1 MIGSYEYRD
10 CSNEITVKMVGK
22 LTSILNLDLSRQLDV
37 RRAIDE
43 VLYDYEV
50 TTKETALV
58 SSDLEGKVNYF
69 LATKKLEGLS
79 PLTLK
84 NYTYKLNKLVQYFNK
99 PLSTITTADIKMF
112 MYANSEGKQQ
122 NSINSFMIPIKL
134 FFQWC
139 QNEEF
144 IIKNPCANIK
154 PVKEPKRM
162 RKALTIEEVEI
173 VRDSLTEVREKAIFE
188 FLISTGCRVGEV
200 VNVRIAEVD
209 FINKNLIVIGKGNKQ
224 RRVYFTE
231 RCKIALKNYL
241 KTRKDNEPWLF
252 VGERKPHRKLG
263 TRALQVI
270 VDKMKVKSGLD
281 IKLHPHIF
289 RHTFATSALNSGMK
303 MEIVQAILGHE
314 DMATTGIYAKL
325 QDDNI
330 QHAYRQ
336 LVS

>member
-1 MIGSYEYRD
+1 MLERN
-10 CSNEITVKMVGK
+10 CNNEVTVKLVGK
-22 LTSILNLDLSRQLDV
+22 LSQILNLDLSKQLEV
-37 RRAIDE
+37 RRAVDE
-43 VLYDYEV
+43 VLYKYDVLTQETGLV
-50 TTKETALV
+50 T
-58 SSDLEGKVNYF
+58 SDLEGKVNYF

-79 PLTLK
+79 ELTLR
-84 NYTYKLNKLVQYFNK
+84 NYRYNLGKLLMYFNK

-112 MYANSEGKQQ
+112 MYANGEGKQQ
-122 NSINSFMIPIKL
+122 NSLNSFMIPIKL
-134 FFQWC
+134 FFAWC

-144 IIKNPCANIK
+144 IVKNPCATIK

-162 RKALTIEEVEI
+162 RKALTVEEVEV

-188 FLISTGCRVGEV
+188 FLISSGCRVGEV
-200 VNVRIAEVD
+200 INVKIADVD
-209 FINKNLIVIGKGNKQ
+209 FASKTLLVIGKGNKQ

-241 KTRKDNEPWLF
+241 KSRSDQEPWLF
-252 VGERKPHRKLG
+252 VGDRKPHKQLG
-263 TRALQVI
+263 TRALQMI
-270 VDKMKVKSGLD
+270 VDKMRDKSGLEF
-281 IKLHPHIF
+281 KLHPHIF
-289 RHTFATSALNSGMK
+289 RHTFATMALNSGMK

-325 QDDNI
+325 QDANI

>member
-1 MIGSYEYRD
+1 MLERN
-10 CSNEITVKMVGK
+10 CNNEVTVKLVGK
-22 LTSILNLDLSRQLDV
+22 LSQILNLDLASQLEV
-37 RRAIDE
+37 RRAVDE
-43 VLYDYEV
+43 TLYGYDVLTQETGLV
-50 TTKETALV
+50 T
-58 SSDLEGKVNYF
+58 SDLEGKVNYF

-79 PLTLK
+79 ELTLK
-84 NYTYKLNKLVQYFNK
+84 NYRYNLGKLLMYFNK

-112 MYANSEGKQQ
+112 MYSISDGKRQ
-122 NSINSFMIPIKL
+122 NSINSFMSPIKL

-144 IIKNPCANIK
+144 IIKNPCASIK

-162 RKALTIEEVEI
+162 RKPLTSEEVEI
-173 VRDSLTEVREKAIFE
+173 LRDSLTEIREKAVFE
-188 FLISTGCRVGEV
+188 FLISTGCRASEV
-200 VNVRIAEVD
+200 CGVKITDLD
-209 FINKNLIVIGKGNKQ
+209 FNNRTLLVIGKGNKQ
-224 RRVYFTE
+224 RRVYFTD
-231 RCKIALKNYL
+231 RCKIALKNYI
-241 KTRKDNEPWLF
+241 KSRTDAEPWLF
-252 VGERKPHRKLG
+252 VGDRKPHRKLG

-325 QDDNI
+325 QDYNI